1 MSSLADP
8 GAAPVSLAHFQV
20 PVTKLITNGT
30 DPSVGVVT
38 GDTVRILDYGLR
50 AELAR
55 FRHGAPVSDIAAD
68 PASGLL
74 ATGASD
80 GSIRVYPWPGQ

>member
-8 GAAPVSLAHFQV
+8 GAAPV
-20 PVTKLITNGT
+20 N
-30 DPSVGVVT
+30 
-38 GDTVRILDYGLR
+38 
-50 AELAR
+50 
-55 FRHGAPVSDIAAD
+55 DIAAD
-68 PASGLL
+68 PVSRLL